1 MDDESVDLIYLDPP
15 FNSNRAYNIIYEDDI
30 QAQAFDDTWIWTPE
44 CDRILTEDGPGMD
57 MLRAMVGGMG
67 KIHMAAYLVMMTP
80 RLAHLHRVLKPTGS
94 IYLHCDPTA
103 SHYLKVIMD
112 SIFETKNFRNEI
124 VWQRQRGAKSDA
136 KQYGRNTDRLLFYGT
151 SEKYTFVPPRQEKHN
166 PKTIKD
172 WYKKSDKYGKY
183 VSRPLTAAGTT
194 SRGDSGKSWRGIR
207 PTGHWTVPEILQKR
221 YEDRFKKKL
230 TGTVRERLDV
240 LADAKMIDFSSN
252 GKPSWRRYLHEATL
266 PRIHDIWND
275 DNVRPISRKS
285 KEKLGYPTQKPIAL
299 LERILRA
306 SSNPGDIILDPFCGC
321 GTTVHAAENLNR
333 NWIGIDITYSAIAAI
348 QERFKRARQDI
359 WNEISIENRPT
370 TMQQVEDRFL
380 NGKQSLSA
388 RKEFEKFC
396 VTTIG
401 GLPNETMGADG
412 GIDGR
417 IRLQESKRAL
427 VSVKSGRVDVR
438 PVRELKGLLGEK
450 DIAGV
455 FITKQKPTTPM
466 IEFANQAGICKMKGD
481 GLFSIDP
488 FPKMQILTLE
498 QILNGK
504 TPNIPYA
511 A

>member
-44 CDRILTEDGPGMD
+44 CDRILAKDGPGMD

-80 RLAHLHRVLKPTGS
+80 RLAELHRILKNTGS

-112 SIFETKNFRNEI
+112 SIFETRNFRNEI
-124 VWQRQRGAKSDA
+124 VWRMGWVSGYKTQKKGWIRNHDTMLYYLKSKKATGKFNKEYLPYPKDYVRRDG
-136 KQYGRNTDRLLFYGT
+136 KRPKGKGFPIEDTWNC
-151 SEKYTFVPPRQEKHN
+151 SE
-166 PKTIKD
+166 
-172 WYKKSDKYGKY
+172 
-183 VSRPLTAAGTT
+183 
-194 SRGDSGKSWRGIR
+194 GD
-207 PTGHWTVPEILQKR
+207 ILNSI
-221 YEDRFKKKL
+221 
-230 TGTVRERLDV
+230 
-240 LADAKMIDFSSN
+240 MIMSF
-252 GKPSWRRYLHEATL
+252 
-266 PRIHDIWND
+266 
-275 DNVRPISRKS
+275 S
-285 KEKLGYPTQKPIAL
+285 KEKLYPTQKPIKL
-299 LERILRA
+299 LDRIVRA

-359 WNEISIENRPT
+359 WDKISIENRPT

-438 PVRELKGLLGEK
+438 QVRELKGLLGEK